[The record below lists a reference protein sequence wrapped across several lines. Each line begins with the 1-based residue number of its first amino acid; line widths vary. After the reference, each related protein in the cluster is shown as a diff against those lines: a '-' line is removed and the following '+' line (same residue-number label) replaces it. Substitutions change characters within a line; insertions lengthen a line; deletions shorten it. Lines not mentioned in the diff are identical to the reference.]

1 MDFKSDSLG
10 RRFTHSRKLAKWYLW
25 TDEIQQCYWTEQST
39 WLLHA
44 ND

>member
-1 MDFKSDSLG
+1 MDFKSDSPA
-10 RRFTHSRKLAKWYLW
+10 RRFMQSRKLATWYLRS
-25 TDEIQQCYWTEQST
+25 DETQQCYWTEQST